1 MAKSDVAYE
10 NNPFMIGINGLK
22 MFFNDAKPLAIY
34 SIVATAAMIVAFIG
48 FIAVMI
54 VTSAGI
60 SESEYAAMQ
69 RRDEAAVQRFL
80 NPDGPFDV
88 IAPVAREVAIQF
100 GLVVLGLLIF
110 GVLDYAAGRL
120 ATGKKAELGPAFKT
134 VLGHFPAYLWMYVL
148 MIVKVFLWSL
158 LLIVPGII
166 MANRYILAGTVFFAE
181 GKRGNAA
188 LKRSADLTK
197 NAWLTTYGGVWSWSL
212 ISQGLAAYVFYPGAT
227 ATLYRQ
233 LAPLT
238 DAGKPKPAAHI
249 LSWLVL
255 LVPIAV
261 IVLYVLFMVM
271 LFTFIATAPTA
282 P

>member
-1 MAKSDVAYE
+1 
-10 NNPFMIGINGLK
+10 MIGINGIKL
-22 MFFNDAKPLAIY
+22 FFKDARSLAIY
-34 SIVATAAMIVAFIG
+34 SIVATSILIVAFIV
-48 FIAVMI
+48 FVAAMI
-54 VTSAGI
+54 IVGAGM
-60 SESEYAAMQ
+60 SESEYTAMQ
-69 RRDEAAVQRFL
+69 QRDEAAMQQFL
-80 NPDGPFDV
+80 SPSEPQDV
-88 IAPVAREVAIQF
+88 IVPVVREVAIQF
-100 GLVVLGLLIF
+100 GLVVIGLLIF
-110 GVLDYAAGRL
+110 GVMDYAAGRL
-120 ATGKKAELGPAFKT
+120 ATGKNAELGVAFKT
-134 VLGHFPAYLWMYVL
+134 VLGQFPAYLWMYVL
-148 MIVKVFLWSL
+148 MIVKVLLWSL
-158 LLIVPGII
+158 LLIVPGVI

-197 NAWLTTYGGVWSWSL
+197 NAWLTTYGGVWSWSF
-212 ISQGLAAYVFYPGAT
+212 ISQGLATYVFYPGAT

-261 IVLYVLFMVM
+261 VVLYILFMVL